1 MRFDD
6 RVVIVTGVGRK
17 GQVGDFVARSFA
29 ELGALVIAVDHDA
42 SEVNARVEEL
52 HADNFKAQAH
62 ECDLTN
68 ESAVADLAA
77 AMGKKHRRVD
87 ALINL
92 AGGFS
97 MSGRVAESDYQ
108 LWQRQLAINLT
119 TAYLATRALLPLLRA
134 ARGSLIYVSSA
145 AALPGAKVAEMS
157 AYATAKGGVITLM
170 RAVAE
175 EEQEHG
181 VRANAIAP
189 SAIRTAA
196 NLQSMGESQ
205 SYVSLE
211 EVAAIIAFLCSKE
224 ARAIS
229 GQVIAL
235 G

>member
-1 MRFDD
+1 MRFDE

-17 GQVGDFVARSFA
+17 GQVGDFVARTFA
-29 ELGALVIAVDHDA
+29 TLGALVIAVDHDG

-52 HADNFKAQAH
+52 HTDKLKAQAH

-68 ESAVADLAA
+68 ESAVTSLAA
-77 AMGKKHRRVD
+77 AIQKKYARVD

-97 MSGRVAESDYQ
+97 MSGRVADSDYQ
-108 LWQRQLAINLT
+108 LWKRQLAINLT
-119 TAYLATRALLPLLRA
+119 TAYLATRALLPLLRP

-157 AYATAKGGVITLM
+157 AYAMAKGGVITLM

-175 EEQEHG
+175 EEREHG

-196 NLQSMGESQ
+196 NLESMGESQ
-205 SYVSLE
+205 SYVSRE
-211 EVAAIIAFLCSKE
+211 EVAATIALLCSEE
-224 ARAIS
+224 ARAIT